1 MSDGGKGS
9 KPRPFS
15 VSNQTYAERWDAI
28 FGKKECK
35 HDVWT
40 FLSTHDDAYYQCMDC
55 GITNKEGPYAGSK

>member
-28 FGKKECK
+28 FGKKEDHVCK

-40 FLSTHDDAYYQCMDC
+40 HVEGKYVCLNC
-55 GITNKEGPYAGSK
+55 GITSEAGPYVSR